1 MEWGSCSPRDEGYT
15 VALRAVPVYFGFF
28 SPTFEKCLAMILAA
42 RHLRYMGSGVEGVN
56 RGIRAPVSTRS
67 DIAEGRLSL
76 NQAREVN
83 TADHRIHLILRQIRG
98 LGRLALVCHLPHA
111 DAAVVQPILV
121 PSNLP
126 HRRTIYNHCP
136 PAVAPSF
143 QGPVRIATN
152 LLCSAISLSH
162 NL

>member
-56 RGIRAPVSTRS
+56 RGIRAPESTWS
-67 DIAEGRLSL
+67 DIAGKAPTR
-76 NQAREVN
+76 ARESN
-83 TADHRIHLILRQIRG
+83 TADRIRLILRQIRG
-98 LGRLALVCHLPHA
+98 LRWLALVFHFRHV
-111 DAAVVQPILV
+111 DAAVVRPIMV

-136 PAVAPSF
+136 PGVAPSF

-152 LLCSAISLSH
+152 LLCSAFSLSH